1 MKNLTQGNELK
12 QITLFSLPMLLG
24 NIFQQLYNVVDS
36 IVVGKSIGDHALAAV
51 GISFPVWFIFISLVI
66 GFTMACNILIAQFV
80 GAKKEEEIS
89 KVIQTSI
96 LILFWAGLITTAIGI
111 VFAPYILKI
120 MNTPS
125 DVFEEALIYLRLIF
139 TGIIFLFIYNAFT
152 AMLRGFGDSMTPL
165 YALIISTIIN
175 IGLDCL
181 FVIVFKWGIAG
192 AAIATVIA
200 QFISCF
206 WLIFYCRIKYKDF
219 RVNFFKLKFDK
230 TICIQSVK
238 MGFPSG
244 IQQALV
250 GGGFMVL
257 LSIVNTFGT
266 QTAAAYSA
274 AGKLDGF
281 IVMPA
286 LNIGVALSSFTGQN
300 IGAERLD
307 RVKKGLRAS
316 LFLGLGITITATT
329 AIVIFG
335 KAVMFLFVNNPEVI
349 ELGARYLIIVAPA
362 YFFNTITFTLN
373 GVIRGAGETVF
384 PMISTL
390 LAMWVF
396 RVPAAAVLSRY
407 LGSDGIWLAVSV
419 GSAAGFL
426 LTLFYYCSG
435 KWKKKTAEIL
445 NLKK

>member
-1 MKNLTQGNELK
+1 
-12 QITLFSLPMLLG
+12 
-24 NIFQQLYNVVDS
+24 
-36 IVVGKSIGDHALAAV
+36 
-51 GISFPVWFIFISLVI
+51 
-66 GFTMACNILIAQFV
+66 
-80 GAKKEEEIS
+80 
-89 KVIQTSI
+89 
-96 LILFWAGLITTAIGI
+96 
-111 VFAPYILKI
+111 
-120 MNTPS
+120 
-125 DVFEEALIYLRLIF
+125 
-139 TGIIFLFIYNAFT
+139 
-152 AMLRGFGDSMTPL
+152 MLRGFGDSMTPL

-192 AAIATVIA
+192 AAIATIIA

-219 RVNFFKLKFDK
+219 RVNFFKLRFDK

-250 GGGFMVL
+250 GGGFMAL

-300 IGAERLD
+300 IGAGRLD

>member
-36 IVVGKSIGDHALAAV
+36 IVVGKNIGDHALAAV

-80 GAKKEEEIS
+80 GAKKYEEIDR
-89 KVIQTSI
+89 VIQTSI
-96 LILFWAGLITTAIGI
+96 LILFWAGLIVTVIGI
-111 VFAPYILKI
+111 FFAPYILKM

-139 TGIIFLFIYNAFT
+139 SGMIFLFIYNAFN

-181 FVIVFKWGIAG
+181 FVIAFKWGIAG

-200 QFISCF
+200 QFVSCL
-206 WLIFYCRIKYKDF
+206 WLILYSRKKYEAF
-219 RVNFFKLKFDK
+219 RLDFFKLRFDK
-230 TICIQSVK
+230 LICVKSVK

-250 GGGFMVL
+250 GGGFMAL

-300 IGAERLD
+300 IGAGKLD
-307 RVKKGLRAS
+307 RVKRGLHAS
-316 LFLGLGITITATT
+316 LLLGLGITVTATT

-335 KAVMFLFVNNPEVI
+335 KSVMHLFVNNPEVI
-349 ELGARYLIIVAPA
+349 ALGARYLIIVAPA

-373 GVIRGAGETVF
+373 GVVRGAGETVF

-390 LAMWVF
+390 MAMWVF
-396 RVPAAAVLSRY
+396 RVPAAALLSRY
-407 LGSDGIWLAVSV
+407 LGADGIWLAVSI
-419 GSAAGFL
+419 GSGAGCL
-426 LTLFYYCSG
+426 LTFIYYSSG
-435 KWKKKTAEIL
+435 KWKKKTAKIL
-445 NLKK
+445 EPKK

>member
-36 IVVGKSIGDHALAAV
+36 IVVGKNIGDHALAAV

-80 GAKKEEEIS
+80 GAKKHEEIDR
-89 KVIQTSI
+89 VIQTSI
-96 LILFWAGLITTAIGI
+96 LILFWAGLIVTVIGI
-111 VFAPYILKI
+111 FFAPYILKM

-139 TGIIFLFIYNAFT
+139 SGMIFLFIYNAFNS
-152 AMLRGFGDSMTPL
+152 MLRGFGDSMTPL

-181 FVIVFKWGIAG
+181 FVIAFKWGIAG

-200 QFISCF
+200 QFVSCL
-206 WLIFYCRIKYKDF
+206 WLILYSRKKYEAF
-219 RVNFFKLKFDK
+219 RLNFFKLRFDK
-230 TICIQSVK
+230 LICVQSVK

-250 GGGFMVL
+250 GGGFMAL

-300 IGAERLD
+300 IGAGKLD
-307 RVKKGLRAS
+307 RVKRGLHAS
-316 LFLGLGITITATT
+316 LLLGLGITVTATT

-335 KAVMFLFVNNPEVI
+335 KSVMHLFVNNPEVI
-349 ELGARYLIIVAPA
+349 ALGARYLIIVAPA

-373 GVIRGAGETVF
+373 GVVRGAGETVF

-390 LAMWVF
+390 MAMWVF
-396 RVPAAAVLSRY
+396 RVPAAALLSRY
-407 LGSDGIWLAVSV
+407 LGSDGIWLAVSI
-419 GSAAGFL
+419 GSAAGCL
-426 LTLFYYCSG
+426 LTFIYYCSG
-435 KWKKKTAEIL
+435 KWKKKAAKIL
-445 NLKK
+445 DAKK

>member
-36 IVVGKSIGDHALAAV
+36 IVVGKNIGDHALAAV

-80 GAKKEEEIS
+80 GAKKYEEIDR
-89 KVIQTSI
+89 VIQTSI
-96 LILFWAGLITTAIGI
+96 LILFWAGLIVTVIGI
-111 VFAPYILKI
+111 FFAPYILKM

-139 TGIIFLFIYNAFT
+139 SGMIFLFIYNAFNS
-152 AMLRGFGDSMTPL
+152 MLRGFGDSMTPL

-181 FVIVFKWGIAG
+181 FVIAFKWGIAG

-200 QFISCF
+200 QFVSCL
-206 WLIFYCRIKYKDF
+206 WLILYSRKKYEAF
-219 RVNFFKLKFDK
+219 RLNFFKLRFDK
-230 TICIQSVK
+230 LICVQSVK

-250 GGGFMVL
+250 GGGFMAL

-300 IGAERLD
+300 IGAGKLD
-307 RVKKGLRAS
+307 RVKRGLHAS
-316 LFLGLGITITATT
+316 LLLGLGITVTATT

-335 KAVMFLFVNNPEVI
+335 KSVMHLFVNNPEVI
-349 ELGARYLIIVAPA
+349 ALGARYLIIVAPA

-373 GVIRGAGETVF
+373 GVVRGAGETVF

-390 LAMWVF
+390 MAMWVF
-396 RVPAAAVLSRY
+396 RVPAAALLSKY
-407 LGSDGIWLAVSV
+407 LGSDGIWLAVSI
-419 GSAAGFL
+419 GSAAGCL
-426 LTLFYYCSG
+426 LTFIYYCSG
-435 KWKKKTAEIL
+435 KWKKKAAKIL
-445 NLKK
+445 DAKK